1 MNRWVG
7 ALRLTGVGFYIAG
20 CIISGVVL
28 GVWLDSKVDTSPL
41 FLLLGL
47 GFGLFAA
54 FYGTYRMLLWAL
66 GGRQGK
72 RRGDS

>member
-20 CIISGVVL
+20 CIIVGVVL

-41 FLLLGL
+41 FILLGL
-47 GFGLFAA
+47 GFGLFSA
-54 FYGTYRMLLWAL
+54 FYGTYRMLLRAL
-66 GGRQGK
+66 GEGQGK
-72 RRGDS
+72 GDS

>member
-20 CIISGVVL
+20 CIIVGVVL

-41 FLLLGL
+41 FILLGL
-47 GFGLFAA
+47 GCGLFAA
-54 FYGTYRMLLWAL
+54 FYGTYRMLLWAF
-66 GGRQGK
+66 GGGQGK
-72 RRGDS
+72 GDS